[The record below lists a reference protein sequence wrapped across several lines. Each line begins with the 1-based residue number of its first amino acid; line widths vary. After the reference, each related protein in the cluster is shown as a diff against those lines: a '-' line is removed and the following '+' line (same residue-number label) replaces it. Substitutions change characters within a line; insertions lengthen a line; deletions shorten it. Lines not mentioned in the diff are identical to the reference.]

1 MTDTDDCFLMG
12 RMLAK
17 AMGYIDYP
25 EILPPVKV
33 NQNSQTSIKTAQ
45 VQSSESNTFSHF
57 RSSNQK
63 QTCSK
68 FQNRKCENTKS
79 SKTRQST
86 NIQTPQQPQQIR
98 EKLYKGPEDT
108 KITFGDKTHNLPT
121 TKEYIMKEYADIF
134 QGIGTLPGPPYHIE
148 LKDEYTPVR
157 HAAWSVPVGMQ
168 EAYKA
173 ELDRLVKED
182 VIIEVDHYT
191 EWVNP
196 IVPAQK
202 PDGKIRLCIDSRHLN
217 KAINRNP
224 YYMRTLDD
232 ILPKLSKARTVS
244 MGDATSGYWHVPL
257 DLQSS
262 LLTTF
267 NTPWGKYQWLR
278 LPFGLKIA
286 SDVFQERLDRVLEL
300 VPGTIGIADDI
311 IVYGE
316 SEIEHD
322 ANFITLCETARTNGL
337 KLNVKKLQFK
347 SKDCKFFGHKLT
359 PNGLKADEGK
369 IEAIV
374 KMEPPKNETEL
385 RSFLGMVNYLSRY
398 TPALAELRPPLDR
411 LYKKDTVW
419 RWDPEHQRAFD
430 GIKSTVTTLPVLAYF
445 DPRAE
450 HSIQCDAS
458 KQGLG
463 AVLLQNGH
471 PVIYASRT
479 LTETEQR
486 YSNIERELLAVVF
499 ALERLNHYT
508 AGFRVQVETD
518 HQPLTSIWKKPI
530 ASTSARI
537 QRLLL
542 RLLQY
547 DIDIHYLPGKMNV
560 IADAL
565 SRVSPLPPKPT
576 DVKAMNCIAEYE
588 LLVNIP
594 ASQTKMEEFQHYT
607 NSDTTLQELAKYVHK
622 GWPREQKDC
631 PEILQ
636 QYWTYK
642 ECISMENGLLFKD
655 DRLIVPEVERNY
667 ILDLLHYGH
676 YGIKHTQDRARES
689 VFWPGITKDIENK
702 VKDCVICQQNSTS
715 QTKEIMHPHD
725 TPKGP
730 WMKLGVDLFEHNK
743 KQYLLVVDYFSK
755 FPIIRKLHSLS
766 TGSIINELKGIFSEN
781 GIPETLISD

>member
-1 MTDTDDCFLMG
+1 M
-12 RMLAK
+12 
-17 AMGYIDYP
+17 
-25 EILPPVKV
+25 
-33 NQNSQTSIKTAQ
+33 
-45 VQSSESNTFSHF
+45 
-57 RSSNQK
+57 
-63 QTCSK
+63 
-68 FQNRKCENTKS
+68 
-79 SKTRQST
+79 
-86 NIQTPQQPQQIR
+86 
-98 EKLYKGPEDT
+98 
-108 KITFGDKTHNLPT
+108 
-121 TKEYIMKEYADIF
+121 
-134 QGIGTLPGPPYHIE
+134 
-148 LKDEYTPVR
+148 
-157 HAAWSVPVGMQ
+157 
-168 EAYKA
+168 
-173 ELDRLVKED
+173 
-182 VIIEVDHYT
+182 
-191 EWVNP
+191 
-196 IVPAQK
+196 
-202 PDGKIRLCIDSRHLN
+202 
-217 KAINRNP
+217 
-224 YYMRTLDD
+224 
-232 ILPKLSKARTVS
+232 
-244 MGDATSGYWHVPL
+244 
-257 DLQSS
+257 
-262 LLTTF
+262 
-267 NTPWGKYQWLR
+267 R

-337 KLNVKKLQFK
+337 NLNVKKLQFK

-385 RSFLGMVNYLSRY
+385 RSFLSMVNYLSRY
-398 TPALAELRPPLDR
+398 TPVLAELRPPLDR

-463 AVLLQNGH
+463 VVLLQNGC

-499 ALERLNHYT
+499 ALERLTHYT
-508 AGFRVQVETD
+508 AGFRD

-530 ASTSARI
+530 ASTSART

-560 IADAL
+560 IADAV

-576 DVKAMNCIAEYE
+576 DVKAMNCIAENE
-588 LLVNIP
+588 LSVNIP

-655 DRLIVPEVERNY
+655 DRLIVPKVERNY
-667 ILDLLHYGH
+667 ILDLLPYGH
-676 YGIKHTQDRARES
+676 YGIKRTQDKARES

-766 TGSIINELKGIFSEN
+766 TGSIISELKGIFSEN
-781 GIPETLISD
+781 GIPETLISDRGPQFRSEFKEFA